1 MVSMNCSNKGIRKIL
16 VTNGAC
22 LISGNTFILHS
33 STRTLFCGNNYIKK
47 LPLLKNL
54 VALTCYNNNIRSLH
68 NFPNLVACDF
78 RHNRIKTY
86 PRCGGE
92 YYANKIKDYSS
103 ITINGFVAK
112 NKFLMRIKNN
122 IM

>member
-47 LPLLKNL
+47 LPLLKNTPCIIPSPVNKSYKL
-54 VALTCYNNNIRSLH
+54 LILLLFISM
-68 NFPNLVACDF
+68 FGP
-78 RHNRIKTY
+78 IK
-86 PRCGGE
+86 P
-92 YYANKIKDYSS
+92 
-103 ITINGFVAK
+103 
-112 NKFLMRIKNN
+112 
-122 IM
+122 